1 LVSIMST
8 TGNRRVG
15 RPAPRLVPLLL
26 RRRARDRETYIA
38 EFAVTFRAIGSH
50 TYPPTDVWLATM
62 ASRCFE
68 RGVHPAGAARQLA
81 AIGVA
86 PDRTPRLRTLDMP
99 TTVIH
104 GTEDRLVAPSG
115 GRATA
120 DAIPGARLV
129 MLDGM
134 AHDMPT
140 QLWPQIIDL
149 ITRNTGI
156 LQSQPVEEE
165 TR

>member
-1 LVSIMST
+1 
-8 TGNRRVG
+8 
-15 RPAPRLVPLLL
+15 
-26 RRRARDRETYIA
+26 
-38 EFAVTFRAIGSH
+38 
-50 TYPPTDVWLATM
+50 M

-86 PDRTPRLRTLDMP
+86 PDRTPRLRTLRMP

-104 GTEDRLVAPSG
+104 GDEDRLVAPSG

-120 DAIPGARLV
+120 DAIPRARLV

-134 AHDMPT
+134 GHDMPS

-149 ITRNTGI
+149 IARNAGI
-156 LQSQPVEEE
+156 LEPTALEEE